1 LDVATSLR
9 LKSQE
14 EREHTEDAPTEYH
27 GYKAQENEVL
37 VLGIASSTSVDWHG
51 TEMSL
56 QALQRMVVQFKRGV
70 SHVPSHMDDEWDQ
83 MIGRTVD
90 AEIEQSTVVNP
101 APGMEAVGE
110 PQYIARVH
118 SVVYTDTEKGKLLV
132 NRINRGDTI
141 GWSIGGWF
149 TDMRVIYDEDDEKVE
164 RVIIED
170 VELDHLAVTRK
181 PSNPDSWLEGV
192 RSKAS
197 EAVVAFRSKDVRL
210 KEDEEEDEPEE
221 AADDAKDEI
230 DESAGE
236 EEEMADEEEKKERA
250 EEDEEEQEDHD
261 EGAIKDDED
270 QIEDLEDDKKDDEE
284 DLEDEEKSNRSII
297 PFQDLAIE
305 YDRDWNWDT
314 TARDEILGD
323 SGDNWKRYRDAHI
336 YYDSDKPEDNKGAYK
351 LPIARMVD
359 DKLMAIWNGVVAAM
373 AAVNGARGGVD
384 IGDDERKKAHAHLSQ
399 YYKKADKEPPE
410 FKSERAEPVYEEPP
424 GNEPQPGDGTDS
436 PVDPTSEVTD
446 EFADEGPAKIR
457 GEALGC
463 GLFAHETEGGR
474 FMPCKSQGEYQDA
487 LLAEDANP
495 DGVATL
501 TGEDEMGGVEL
512 SRPKSGRHIEKIEET
527 DDSVTIKFH
536 KSDNYKST
544 DRAETSSTGHKAHS
558 PEDSLMSIEN
568 DSTESASTTEEA
580 VFSALN
586 DKVDALTRSVEAL
599 MGSTQ
604 APTPEPES
612 QLDALTRSMEKLASL
627 VSEQKVEAAAPVAE
641 EDPEKVQLRER
652 LAAME
657 KKVSRMAAKPHRRA
671 STRFRDEVRIA
682 DKHPDARVLSIL
694 EEQADGGASALATV
708 ARDFESVIYWDKRIH
723 GKDKQPDR
731 NDLQEAL
738 RAIYMAAS
746 VDGIIHN
753 PDFS

>member
-1 LDVATSLR
+1 
-9 LKSQE
+9 
-14 EREHTEDAPTEYH
+14 
-27 GYKAQENEVL
+27 
-37 VLGIASSTSVDWHG
+37 
-51 TEMSL
+51 MSL

-149 TDMRVIYDEDDEKVE
+149 TDMRVVYDEDDEKVE
-164 RVIIED
+164 RVIIEN

>member
-9 LKSQE
+9 LKSP
-14 EREHTEDAPTEYH
+14 EREHTEDAPTENTEDSPTENH
-27 GYKAQENEVL
+27 GYKSAENEVL
-37 VLGIASSTSVDWHG
+37 VVGVASSTSVDWHG

-70 SHVPSHMDDEWDQ
+70 SHVPGHMDDEWDQ

-101 APGMEAVGE
+101 APGMEDVGE
-110 PQYIARVH
+110 PQYIARVY

-197 EAVVAFRSKDVRL
+197 EAVAAFRTKDVRL
-210 KEDEEEDEPEE
+210 KEDEEEDDPEE

-236 EEEMADEEEKKERA
+236 EEEIADEDEEKSRA

-270 QIEDLEDDKKDDEE
+270 QIEDLEEDKEEDEE
-284 DLEDEEKSNRSII
+284 DLEDEEKSTRSII
-297 PFQDLAIE
+297 PFQDLAID

-323 SGDNWKRYRDAHI
+323 SGDNWKRYRDAHL

-359 DKLMAIWNGVVAAM
+359 DKLMAVWNGVVAAM
-373 AAVNGARGGVD
+373 GAVNGARGGVD
-384 IGDDERKKAHAHLSQ
+384 IGDDERKKAYDHLVR
-399 YYKKADKEPPE
+399 YYKKADKDAPDFRGRRTVHVYYDTE
-410 FKSERAEPVYEEPP
+410 AEPVYEDPP
-424 GNEPQPGDGTDS
+424 GNAPEPGDGTDA
-436 PVDPTSEVTD
+436 PVEPTSEVTD
-446 EFADEGPAKIR
+446 EFANEGPAKIR

-463 GLFAHETEGGR
+463 GLFAHTTEGGR
-474 FMPCKSQGEYQDA
+474 FMPCKSADEYQNA
-487 LLAEDANP
+487 LYAENAHP

-512 SRPKSGRHIEKIEET
+512 STPQ
-527 DDSVTIKFH
+527 FN
-536 KSDNYKST
+536 KSDNYEGTGSAK
-544 DRAETSSTGHKAHS
+544 TSSTGHKAHS
-558 PEDSLMSIEN
+558 PEDSLMSNEN

-586 DKVDALTRSVEAL
+586 EKVDALTRSVEAL

-612 QLDALTRSMEKLASL
+612 QIDVLTRSMEKLASI
-627 VSEQKVEAAAPVAE
+627 VAEQKAEVVVEEPE
-641 EDPEKVQLRER
+641 EDPEKVQLRAR

-657 KKVSRMAAKPHRRA
+657 KKVARMAAKPQRRV
-671 STRFRDEVRIA
+671 TRFRDEFRVA
-682 DKHPDARVLSIL
+682 DKHPDAEIL
-694 EEQADGGASALATV
+694 ATLEKTMEGGASALATV
-708 ARDFESVIYWDKRIH
+708 ARDFEEVIYWDKRIH

-738 RAIYMAAS
+738 RAVYMAAS
-746 VDGIIHN
+746 IDGIIHN